1 VDQDQGIQRAAPWM
15 WHAVDP
21 TRYAEG
27 LQEVLSSSFVDA
39 GQVMKWRAVVRTRAS
54 LGAPIR
60 LSFIYI
66 YIPKD
71 IIKYSIVQQPSGR
84 CSPRPPLATT
94 YLLLLQ
100 ELCQR
105 NGGDLVSSR
114 TRFDACT
121 TSIMTEVAESVPEAP
136 SVPALPV
143 VVPEEEVTDV
153 NTALRIV
160 LRKALAHGG
169 LSRGLRESVRAL
181 DSRKARLCVLA
192 MSCDEP
198 AMVKLVQA
206 LCAEHGINLICVP
219 DGKELGEWAGLCK
232 LDADG
237 TPRKV
242 VSCSCVVVKDFGE
255 PSKGLTFLENYL
267 KEQS

>member
-1 VDQDQGIQRAAPWM
+1 
-15 WHAVDP
+15 
-21 TRYAEG
+21 
-27 LQEVLSSSFVDA
+27 
-39 GQVMKWRAVVRTRAS
+39 
-54 LGAPIR
+54 
-60 LSFIYI
+60 
-66 YIPKD
+66 
-71 IIKYSIVQQPSGR
+71 
-84 CSPRPPLATT
+84 
-94 YLLLLQ
+94 
-100 ELCQR
+100 
-105 NGGDLVSSR
+105 
-114 TRFDACT
+114 
-121 TSIMTEVAESVPEAP
+121 MTEVAESVPEAP